1 MSLADIE
8 EVTEAKEQT
17 AAEPAETMEDYK
29 DLLEAS
35 PIGAFVWEID

>member
-1 MSLADIE
+1 MSFADIE

-35 PIGAFVWEID
+35 YRRIRVGES